1 MLKAAKA
8 VLNKPGR
15 GERLMASIQS
25 VQEPKQVPWPRWRK
39 ILTWAVMLMPVY
51 AILIYVIG
59 AFYFLP
65 AELSGVGL
73 AKSLPVNTIKMVGN
87 IAVPDV
93 NSLADKNGVF
103 LQSSTDPHQILPMI
117 MQFNDR
123 TLQPPVSAQMSMPA
137 SQLHYVLV
145 TQLQVS
151 LPDEYRIYRIGHGAD
166 RTVTVHTVRVPI
178 PGIAEM
184 AIAMPN
190 NAAWPAGDYMLTLPQ
205 AGLDDETYY
214 CFFQLV

>member
-1 MLKAAKA
+1 MLGAAKA
-8 VLNKPGR
+8 ALNKPGR

-25 VQEPKQVPWPRWRK
+25 VQEPKHAPWPRWRK
-39 ILTWAVMLMPVY
+39 ILTWAIMLMPVY
-51 AILIYVIG
+51 AILIYVVG

-65 AELSGVGL
+65 AELNGVGL
-73 AKSLPVNTIKMVGN
+73 AKSLPVRIIHMVGN

-103 LQSSTDPHQILPMI
+103 LQSSIDPHQNLPLI

-123 TLQPPVSAQMSMPA
+123 TLQPPVSAQMSLQA
-137 SQLHYVLV
+137 SQLKYVLV

-151 LPDEYRIYRIGHGAD
+151 LPQDYQIYRIGQGAD
-166 RTVTVHTVRVPI
+166 RVVNVHTIKVPI
-178 PGIAEM
+178 AGIPEM

-190 NAAWPAGDYMLTLPQ
+190 NAAWQPGDYMITLPQ

-214 CFFQLV
+214 CFFDLV